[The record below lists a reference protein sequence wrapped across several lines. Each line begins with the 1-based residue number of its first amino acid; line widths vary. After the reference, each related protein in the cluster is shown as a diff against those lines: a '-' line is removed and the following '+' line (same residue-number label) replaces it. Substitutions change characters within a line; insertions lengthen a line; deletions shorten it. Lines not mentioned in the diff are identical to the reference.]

1 MSDNKTNP
9 VVNAAFLY
17 TALMQ
22 KLSERPAEVLAKV
35 NGHIKATS
43 RHETI
48 EAYHGNGASEED
60 KLQTYKLII
69 EAVLNNKPQLLKSA
83 PVAKE
88 PEKAPETP
96 QVEPESPR
104 VVQSSP
110 KVIQLT
116 PARQQEAPEPVVI
129 DIQTAKKAPDVS
141 KPAKS
146 ADPQV
151 LKLAEAIHEA
161 ISVTVTPQ
169 VHEPVLS
176 EERIRQIVD
185 EQVKRTFFGLVAE
198 VAGAIEA
205 YVTANK

>member
-1 MSDNKTNP
+1 MSTNKINSTFLF
-9 VVNAAFLY
+9 NALV
-17 TALMQ
+17 Q
-22 KLSERPAEVLAKV
+22 KLKERPADVMDKV

-43 RHETI
+43 GHDTL
-48 EAYHGNGASEED
+48 EAYQNNGASEED
-60 KLQTYKLII
+60 KLQTYKTII
-69 EAVLNNKPQLLKSA
+69 TAVIENKPHLLKSA

-96 QVEPESPR
+96 QVEPEAPR
-104 VVQSSP
+104 VVQSTP
-110 KVIQLT
+110 RVIQLT
-116 PARQQEAPEPVVI
+116 PARQQEAPEPVAI

-161 ISVTVTPQ
+161 ISVTVTPK
-169 VHEPVLS
+169 VHEPGLS

-185 EQVKRTFFGLVAE
+185 EQVKRTFFDLASE
-198 VAGAIEA
+198 VAAAIET